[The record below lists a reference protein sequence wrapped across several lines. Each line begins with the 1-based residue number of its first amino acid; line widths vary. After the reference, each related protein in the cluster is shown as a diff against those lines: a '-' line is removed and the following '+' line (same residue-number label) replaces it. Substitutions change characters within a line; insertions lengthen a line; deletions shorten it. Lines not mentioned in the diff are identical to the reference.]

1 VEPYLY
7 FFKVTFAWWTG
18 IGMDL
23 ALKFIEL
30 QVIDLTLWL
39 IKDLFSG

>member
-1 VEPYLY
+1 
-7 FFKVTFAWWTG
+7 
-18 IGMDL
+18 MDL

-39 IKDLFSG
+39 IKDLFSGWFIRIFHLQRVSRAEKL